1 MKNKPFSAVELFLLG
16 APRLIK
22 DGTDQTKALKY
33 RKAWAL
39 LGYLTAH
46 TAQWQSREKLADLL
60 WPDLDLPAARTNL
73 RQVLSNLSGLLVDAD
88 GRSPLERNERAVRWV
103 SGSGIWLDLEF
114 LSNESLA
121 RAGSESVAARQWRA
135 HVLQPHVQALS
146 GMFLEGVQIS
156 GAFEY
161 EQWQQSAREFY
172 RSRSLLLLEQTCHSH
187 QAQKCLDEAIAT
199 ARLLLEMEPLDEGYA
214 VRLMELL
221 AGQGRSAE
229 AVAVFEHTK
238 QVMQEQLGVAPG
250 EFLVARYDAVLQTVR
265 KTGKPQAEAVA
276 ELRWIAGMY
285 FDFQNQAVLD
295 ELEDDTQR
303 ARFADTVARF
313 GGKVFPTAGAG
324 TFAVFGLAGV
334 GERVALRAL
343 LSAQDLMAWGRP
355 LGLRAGICC
364 GKVLFR
370 SMADGATISGDVS
383 DLAMR
388 ICLTAESGQ
397 VLLSALAAAQIG
409 RAAAFSEAGEWNFR
423 GLEGCHI
430 LQRWVESDVSQAVEM
445 AQGSDTLSGPSSP
458 FFGRSDEL
466 LRLMDKWRQSQ
477 EHGVQVVV
485 VSAPAGYGKTRL
497 LQEFSRTVEAT
508 GAACVQIVFRL
519 ETQYQPMAPFLAE
532 MDQKLVTSHN
542 GPGSKSEVF
551 ALVNQAIDRRMSEGP
566 SLVLLDDVHWSDL
579 ASQEFLPLFVKGLQA
594 RKVLL
599 VIATRPGLA
608 LDFAQPAEILEL
620 KPLSEAQARALA
632 RAHQPVDG
640 LPQQQSDWIV
650 ATAGGVP
657 LFLELL
663 AKGRP
668 NNQQNLLSIRDVLQ
682 SALDQLD
689 DGKMVLRAGAVI
701 GMRFSPAMLGILLGS
716 ADLQG
721 ALLRAQSLQL
731 INAEADDSYQFH
743 HALIHDAVYESMPL
757 GQRKSMHRLW
767 AAHLQSLPDSPQE
780 EVAYHWEAAHNWI
793 DAAIGWRKA
802 GDAALHREFAADAVA
817 SFKRA
822 IHLLKKVDEALRPVH
837 ACPEWQLRLGYALHM
852 AEGFGSP
859 AAWHLFKDVAR
870 HMDTQDMID
879 PQNQDM
885 LFAALSGCYM
895 GASSQGEING
905 LMIAERLSD
914 LARTPTQQ
922 LMASFA
928 LGNTLFWRGEF
939 AEAIHWQKK
948 GIALSLN
955 LPATARMQYCVD
967 DPAVICRA
975 FLSWSLWFQGDDAQA
990 SEMALETL
998 AWANNGKRSHAQC
1011 FAFTLL
1017 LGLYWCQGKIE
1028 ELGSLA
1034 MQIHLLAKQYGFPL
1048 WESVSGL
1055 FLLCAQAHSS
1065 TMADTT
1071 PLFGAARQMQTAY
1084 QAGITTSRWI
1094 AADALVVLG
1103 EWSQALSLLE
1113 VSLAEADSHED
1124 QYCVADLLWLRAK
1137 CEAATGHAE
1146 QSAQSLA
1153 QALAVAQRLGAHG
1166 LLARYRSATS
1176 RPTDTDSGSR
1186 RSDQK
1191 SNEINSTA

>member
-1 MKNKPFSAVELFLLG
+1 MKNNSLVPVELFLLG

-22 DGTDQTKALKY
+22 DGIDQTKALKY

-46 TAQWQSREKLADLL
+46 TSQWQSREKLADLL
-60 WPDLDLPAARTNL
+60 WPNLDLPAARTNL
-73 RQVLSNLSGLLVDAD
+73 RQVLSNLSGLLIDVD

-121 RAGSESVAARQWRA
+121 RAGAESPDARQWRA
-135 HVLQPHVQALS
+135 QVLQPHVQTLS
-146 GMFLEGVQIS
+146 GVFLEGVQIP
-156 GAFEY
+156 GASEY
-161 EQWQQSAREFY
+161 EQWQQSVREFY
-172 RSRSLLLLEQTCHSH
+172 RSRSLLLLEQTCHSQ
-187 QAQKCLDEAIAT
+187 QAQKCPDEAIAT
-199 ARLLLEMEPLDEGYA
+199 ARQLLEMEPLDEGYA
-214 VRLMELL
+214 VRLMALL
-221 AGQGRSAE
+221 AEQGRSAE
-229 AVAVFEHTK
+229 AVAVFERTK
-238 QVMQEQLGVAPG
+238 QAMQEQWGAAPG
-250 EFLVARYDAVLQTVR
+250 DSLVARYEAVLQAVR
-265 KTGKPQAEAVA
+265 PSGKPQAEAVA
-276 ELRWIAGMY
+276 ELRWICGMY
-285 FDFQNQAVLD
+285 CDFRNQAVLD

-303 ARFADTVARF
+303 ARFSDTVARF
-313 GGKVFPTAGAG
+313 GGKVFATAGAG

-370 SMADGATISGDVS
+370 AMADGATLSGDVS

-388 ICLTAESGQ
+388 ICLTAEPGQ
-397 VLLSALAAAQIG
+397 VLLSAQAAAQIG
-409 RAAAFSEAGEWNFR
+409 RAAAFVEAGEWNFR
-423 GLEGCHI
+423 GLEGCHT
-430 LQRWVESDVSQAVEM
+430 LQRWIESDVSQAVER
-445 AQGSDTLSGPSSP
+445 ARGSDTLAGAGLPLL
-458 FFGRSDEL
+458 GRSDEL
-466 LRLMDKWRQSQ
+466 LRLMDKWHQSL
-477 EHGVQVVV
+477 EHGVQIVV

-508 GAACVQIVFRL
+508 GAVCVQIVFRL
-519 ETQYQPMAPFLAE
+519 ETQYQPMAPFFAA
-532 MDQKLVTSHN
+532 MDQKLVTSHD

-551 ALVNQAIDRRMSEGP
+551 ALINQAIDRRISEGP

-599 VIATRPGLA
+599 VIATRPGLV

-668 NNQQNLLSIRDVLQ
+668 HNQQNLLSIRDILQ

-701 GMRFSPAMLGILLGS
+701 GMRFSAAMLKILLGS
-716 ADLQG
+716 VDLQG

-731 INAEADDSYQFH
+731 INAEADESYQFH
-743 HALIHDAVYESMPL
+743 HALIHDAVIESMPL
-757 GQRKSMHRLW
+757 GQRKNMHRLW
-767 AAHLQSLPDSPQE
+767 AAHLQSQPDSPPE

-793 DAAIGWRKA
+793 DAAIGWHQA
-802 GDAALHREFAADAVA
+802 GDADLHSEFAADAVA

-822 IHLLKKVDEALRPVH
+822 IHLLEKVDEALRPVH
-837 ACPEWQLRLGYALHM
+837 AHRELQLRLGYALHM

-870 HMDTQDMID
+870 HMDTQDMLD
-879 PQNQDM
+879 PRNQDL

-895 GASSQGEING
+895 GASSQGEIKG
-905 LMIAERLSD
+905 LMIAQRLRD
-914 LARTPTQQ
+914 LARTPAQH
-922 LMASFA
+922 LMASLA

-939 AEAIHWQKK
+939 AQATDWLKK
-948 GIALSLN
+948 GIALSLS

-975 FLSWSLWFQGDDAQA
+975 FLSWSLWFQGEDAQA
-990 SEMALETL
+990 TEMALETL

-1017 LGLYWCQGKIE
+1017 SGLYWCQGKTQ
-1028 ELGSLA
+1028 ELGALA
-1034 MQIHLLAKQYGFPL
+1034 MQTHLLAKQYGFPL
-1048 WESVSGL
+1048 WESASGL
-1055 FLLCAQAHSS
+1055 FLLCAQAHSGA
-1065 TMADTT
+1065 MADTAQ
-1071 PLFGAARQMQTAY
+1071 LFAAARQMQTAY

-1094 AADALVVLG
+1094 AADALVTLG
-1103 EWSQALSLLE
+1103 EWEQALALLE
-1113 VSLAEADSHED
+1113 VSIAEADSHED

-1137 CEAATGHAE
+1137 CQVATGQRAE
-1146 QSAQSLA
+1146 SSLSVL
-1153 QALAVAQRLGAHG
+1153 QARAVAQRLGAQG
-1166 LLARYRSATS
+1166 LLDRYDSANQGF
-1176 RPTDTDSGSR
+1176 DD
-1186 RSDQK
+1186 
-1191 SNEINSTA
+1191 

>member
-1 MKNKPFSAVELFLLG
+1 MKSNSFATVELFLLG
-16 APRLIK
+16 PPKLIK

-46 TAQWQSREKLADLL
+46 TGQWQSREKLADLL

-73 RQVLSNLSGLLVDAD
+73 RQVLSNLSGLLVDANA
-88 GRSPLERNERAVRWV
+88 RSPLERNERAVRWV
-103 SGSGIWLDLEF
+103 SGSGIWLDLQF

-121 RAGSESVAARQWRA
+121 RAGSESAAARLWRA

-146 GMFLEGVQIS
+146 GVFLEGFQIP
-156 GAFEY
+156 GASEY
-161 EQWQQSAREFY
+161 EQWQQSVREFY
-172 RSRSLLLLEQTCHSH
+172 RSRSLLLLEQTCHSQ

-199 ARLLLEMEPLDEGYA
+199 ARQLLEMEPLDEGYA
-214 VRLMELL
+214 VRLMALL

-229 AVAVFEHTK
+229 AVAVFERIK
-238 QVMQEQLGVAPG
+238 QMLQEQLGAAPG
-250 EFLVARYDAVLQTVR
+250 ESLVARYDAVLQAVHTS
-265 KTGKPQAEAVA
+265 GKPQAEAVA

-285 FDFQNQAVLD
+285 CDFQNQTILD
-295 ELEDDTQR
+295 ELEDDAQR
-303 ARFADTVARF
+303 AKFADTVARF

-343 LSAQDLMAWGRP
+343 LSAQDLMAWGQP

-370 SMADGATISGDVS
+370 PMADGASISGDVS

-388 ICLTAESGQ
+388 ICLTAEPGQ

-423 GLEGCHI
+423 GLDGCHT
-430 LQRWVESDVSQAVEM
+430 LQRWIESDVPQAAEM
-445 AQGSDTLSGPSSP
+445 VQGPDTLSGANAP
-458 FFGRSDEL
+458 FLGRSDEL
-466 LRLMDKWRQSQ
+466 LRLMDKWRQSL

-485 VSAPAGYGKTRL
+485 VCAPAGYGKTRL
-497 LQEFSRTVEAT
+497 LQELSRAVEAT
-508 GAACVQIVFRL
+508 GATCVQIVFRL
-519 ETQYQPMAPFLAE
+519 ETQYQPMAPFFAA
-532 MDQKLVTSHN
+532 MDQKLVASDN

-551 ALVNQAIDRRMSEGP
+551 GLVNKAIDRRLSEGP
-566 SLVLLDDVHWSDL
+566 CLVVLDDVHWSDL
-579 ASQEFLPLFVKGLQA
+579 ASQEFLPLFVKGLEA

-608 LDFAQPAEILEL
+608 LDFAQSAEILEL
-620 KPLSEAQARALA
+620 KPLSETQARALA
-632 RAHQPVDG
+632 MAHQPAEG
-640 LPQQQSDWIV
+640 LPPQQSDWIV

-663 AKGRP
+663 AKGRTHS
-668 NNQQNLLSIRDVLQ
+668 QQNLLSIRDVLQ
-682 SALDQLD
+682 NTLDQLD
-689 DGKMVLRAGAVI
+689 DGKLVLRAGAVI
-701 GMRFSPAMLGILLGS
+701 GMRFSRAMLGILLGP

-721 ALLRAQSLQL
+721 TLLRAQSLQL
-731 INAEADDSYQFH
+731 IHAEADESYQFH

-767 AAHLQSLPDSPQE
+767 AAHLQSQPDAPLE
-780 EVAYHWEAAHNWI
+780 EVAYHWEAAHHWI
-793 DAAIGWRKA
+793 DAAIEWRKA

-822 IHLLKKVDEALRPVH
+822 IHMLDKVDEALRPAH
-837 ACPEWQLRLGYALHM
+837 AYRESQLRLGYALHM

-870 HMDTQDMID
+870 QLDTPDMVN
-879 PQNQDM
+879 PQNQDQ

-939 AEAIHWQKK
+939 AEATHWLKN
-948 GIALSLN
+948 GIALSLS
-955 LPATARMQYCVD
+955 LPATARIQYCVD

-990 SEMALETL
+990 TEMARDTL

-1017 LGLYWCQGKIE
+1017 LGLYWCQGKMQ
-1028 ELGSLA
+1028 ELASLA
-1034 MQIHLLAKQYGFPL
+1034 MQTHLLAKQYGFPL

-1055 FLLCAQAHSS
+1055 FLLRAQAHSGA
-1065 TMADTT
+1065 MADTA
-1071 PLFGAARQMQTAY
+1071 PLFAAARQMQTAY

-1094 AADALVVLG
+1094 AADALVAQG
-1103 EWSQALSLLE
+1103 EWMQALELLE
-1113 VSLAEADSHED
+1113 VSIAEADSHED
-1124 QYCVADLLWLRAK
+1124 QYCVADLLWLRAQ
-1137 CEAATGHAE
+1137 CQLATGQAV
-1146 QSAQSLA
+1146 QSAQSFARA
-1153 QALAVAQRLGAHG
+1153 QAVAQRLGAHG
-1166 LLARYRSATS
+1166 LLARYRPA
-1176 RPTDTDSGSR
+1176 
-1186 RSDQK
+1186 K
-1191 SNEINSTA
+1191 SPPADRHQEPAPQPLS